1 MNRPGPAQWMAAG
14 GTALALHAAVL
25 MAFLMQTP
33 QDGAKAPGLGGI
45 TVAVSMTATRA
56 GAETEARAQQALS
69 PPETPLA
76 PPEEAAA
83 VTPTIVHAV
92 AETVPETVPAF
103 EPPPAVS
110 PEPAEVVIA
119 QELPPPP
126 KPKQLPKPPAKPVKA
141 MPKPSPAAAASAP
154 RTNPAKK
161 AVTADRTQQASRA
174 TTASQGRKDD
184 GRKGQSSDE
193 RDAVGGG
200 PVGAPAPN
208 YINVLR
214 YWLERNK
221 TYPKTARRHRMQGVV
236 HLYFRV
242 TRDGRV
248 LAYEIRKTSGHPV
261 LDHEAEA
268 MLERA
273 QPLPKF
279 TDDMKGG
286 YLDVVVPVLF
296 SLRGNS

>member
-1 MNRPGPAQWMAAG
+1 MNNPGPTQWMAAG
-14 GTALALHAAVL
+14 ATALVLHAAVL
-25 MAFLMQTP
+25 MAFLMQPP
-33 QDGAKAPGLGGI
+33 QSGAKAPGLGGI
-45 TVAVSMTATRA
+45 SVAVSMTATRA
-56 GAETEARAQQALS
+56 GAETEARAQQALR

-76 PPEEAAA
+76 PPQEVSA
-83 VTPTIVHAV
+83 VTPTVVQAV
-92 AETVPETVPAF
+92 AETVPEIVPAF
-103 EPPPAVS
+103 EPPPAVT

-119 QELPPPP
+119 HEPPPE
-126 KPKQLPKPPAKPVKA
+126 PKQLPKPPVKPAKAVPKA
-141 MPKPSPAAAASAP
+141 SPTAPASP
-154 RTNPAKK
+154 PQTSPAKK
-161 AVTADRTQQASRA
+161 AVTADSTQQASRA
-174 TTASQGRKDD
+174 ATASQGRKDD
-184 GRKGQSSDE
+184 GRKGQSADE
-193 RDAVGGG
+193 RDAIGGG
-200 PVGAPAPN
+200 PVGTPAPN

-221 TYPKTARRHRMQGVV
+221 TYPKNARRHRMQGVV

-242 TRDGRV
+242 TRDGLV
-248 LAYEIRKTSGHPV
+248 LAHEIRKTSGHSV